1 MKGNPK
7 AVDEIHHCTFIITC
21 VTYKVF
27 RTLILK
33 NRAEA
38 GVFRVFWESERD
50 AGSETKKKSR
60 SWTFGHLNSF

>member
-7 AVDEIHHCTFIITC
+7 GIDETHHCTFIIEL
-21 VTYKVF
+21 VSS
-27 RTLILK
+27 TLILK

-50 AGSETKKKSR
+50 AGSETKKKQIMDF
-60 SWTFGHLNSF
+60 WSFK